1 MDDHGLDPDVVD
13 AIRDLLAECGRPL
26 ADEIEAQLLRHHG
39 VRAGT
44 VDLVSAPYH
53 WRRMD
58 RHEGGS
64 GFGQDASALYR
75 ARWPASHF
83 CLVATGGEAV
93 RLTLTARLPRVASD
107 RTGEVGVDVNATPVG
122 VARLIDRWSRTTLDI
137 PAGRLRR
144 GFNRVTLRWPALPAD
159 GDAALAQIL
168 RRLEQG
174 IPTDLHPVFGEVFAF
189 CAHGG
194 PAMAP

>member
-1 MDDHGLDPDVVD
+1 VV
-13 AIRDLLAECGRPL
+13 
-26 ADEIEAQLLRHHG
+26 
-39 VRAGT
+39 
-44 VDLVSAPYH
+44 SN
-53 WRRMD
+53 
-58 RHEGGS
+58 
-64 GFGQDASALYR
+64 
-75 ARWPASHF
+75 
-83 CLVATGGEAV
+83 
-93 RLTLTARLPRVASD
+93 

-122 VARLIDRWSRTTLDI
+122 VAGLTDRWTRTTLDI

-189 CAHGG
+189 RAHGG
-194 PAMAP
+194 LDTAP